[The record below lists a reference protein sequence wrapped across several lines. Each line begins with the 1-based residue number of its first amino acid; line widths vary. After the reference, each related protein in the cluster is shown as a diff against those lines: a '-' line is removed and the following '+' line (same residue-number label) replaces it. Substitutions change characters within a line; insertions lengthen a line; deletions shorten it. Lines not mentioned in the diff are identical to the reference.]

1 MQNSI
6 YIWLAKNQHFPNH
19 QNLNMKK
26 TITLLLI
33 TFLAVASF
41 AQSFEGEIIYKNSY
55 KSKMAAVSDE
65 QFNAMMG
72 SVQEYYIKEGDYKS
86 VVNGSMFQ
94 WQLYVNKD
102 NKLYTKTSNTETLI
116 WNDGAVNPDSVL
128 KAVIKK
134 EVIEILGY
142 MCDELVLTC
151 KSGVQKYY
159 FSSKLSVDAKLFAN
173 HKFGNW
179 YDFLLKSNALP
190 LKTIV
195 DNPQFVLESIATE
208 VKPLKLEK
216 AFFQLSANAKTMKS
230 PY

>member
-1 MQNSI
+1 
-6 YIWLAKNQHFPNH
+6 
-19 QNLNMKK
+19 MKK
-26 TITLLLI
+26 TITLLLLVFI
-33 TFLAVASF
+33 TAVCF
-41 AQSFEGEIIYKNSY
+41 AQSFEGEIIYKNAY
-55 KSKMAAVSDE
+55 KSKMDAVTDE
-65 QFNAMMG
+65 QFNAMTG
-72 SVQEYYIKEGDYKS
+72 TVQEFYIKGGDYKS
-86 VVNGSMFQ
+86 VANGSMFQ

-102 NKLYTKTSNTETLI
+102 NKLYTKTANTETLI

-151 KSGVQKYY
+151 KSGEQKYY
-159 FSSKLSVDAKLFAN
+159 FSSKLLVDTKLFAN

-190 LKTIV
+190 LKTII
-195 DNPQFVLESIATE
+195 DNPQFALESIATE
-208 VKPLKLEK
+208 IKPMKLEK
-216 AFFQLSANAKTMKS
+216 SFFELPANAKTMKS